1 MVGANTQQG
10 KVGVWCVVCGVVC
23 ACVCVALP
31 WLIHDVC
38 IFGGGE
44 WEGSGKG
51 VGREL
56 EQVTP

>member
-1 MVGANTQQG
+1 M
-10 KVGVWCVVCGVVC
+10 CGVVC

-38 IFGGGE
+38 IFGGG
-44 WEGSGKG
+44 SGKG

>member
-38 IFGGGE
+38 IFGGG
-44 WEGSGKG
+44 SGKG